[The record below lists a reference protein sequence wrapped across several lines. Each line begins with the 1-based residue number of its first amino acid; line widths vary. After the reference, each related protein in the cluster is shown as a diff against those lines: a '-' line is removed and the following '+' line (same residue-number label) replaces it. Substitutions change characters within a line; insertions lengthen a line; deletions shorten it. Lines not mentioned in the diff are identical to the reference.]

1 MKALNGRTQ
10 SRFRAHVY
18 STLESKS
25 QNWEALE
32 CKTSEASQMKAFSR
46 EIATWIC
53 NQDSIFNENDLQ
65 NMVMNTDRDIN
76 SDLLSEISFDVMR
89 EMVRMSNLD
98 SLMGASA

>member
-1 MKALNGRTQ
+1 
-10 SRFRAHVY
+10 
-18 STLESKS
+18 
-25 QNWEALE
+25 
-32 CKTSEASQMKAFSR
+32 MKAFSR

-98 SLMGASA
+98 TLMEASA